1 MKKKFFAR
9 LFIVFVGVLVLLSF
23 STLSYAKELKIG
35 VTLGLTGPGSQMQ
48 ILQKRVVQ
56 LCEDWINSKGG
67 VTIGGEN
74 YQVQCIFEDT
84 KSNTADSATAATK
97 LIFKDGVK
105 FIIGGAIPDF
115 ISAIASVTEK
125 NKVLY
130 VSGQI
135 DRLHPDRPLSFVS
148 NYSYVSPIPGLYETM
163 LQLFPNV
170 KTMGFIIEDETGAR
184 AIGGISQDIAK
195 SKGLTLLEPL
205 IHPWETK
212 EYLPQWT
219 KLLSMKP
226 DAVDIGIKMPD
237 NSASCVKQGRQ
248 LGFKGPML
256 ATTSLD
262 PKLALNMIGKD
273 YATDLIWPAF
283 DVNIPNAPEMTKEIV
298 KLWYNSNKDP
308 IDSDGI
314 NMWDNLWVLIQ
325 AISKAQSLD
334 PVKVAKTWE
343 NMPTVETSRG
353 IAKMGG
359 LKTFGINHMVFR
371 PCPMSRMKDGQV
383 EFVRWFDPWAP

>member
-308 IDSDGI
+308 IDADGI

>member
-1 MKKKFFAR
+1 MKK
-9 LFIVFVGVLVLLSF
+9 LFILFVGVLVLFSF
-23 STLSYAKELKIG
+23 SISSEAKELKIG

-56 LCEDWINSKGG
+56 LCEDWLNSKGG
-67 VTIGGEN
+67 VTRGGEN
-74 YQVQCIFEDT
+74 YQVKCIFEDT

-135 DRLHPDRPLSFVS
+135 DRLHADRPLSFVS

-170 KTMGFIIEDETGAR
+170 KTIGFIIEDETGAR

-273 YATDLIWPAF
+273 YANDLIWPAF
-283 DVNIPNAPEMTKEIV
+283 DVNIPNAPEMTKQIV
-298 KLWYNSNKDP
+298 KLWYSSNKDP
-308 IDSDGI
+308 IDADGI

-334 PVKVAKTWE
+334 PVMVAKTWE

-353 IAKMGG
+353 PAKMGG

-371 PCPMSRMKDGQV
+371 PCPMSRMKNGQV

>member
-1 MKKKFFAR
+1 MKK
-9 LFIVFVGVLVLLSF
+9 LFILFVGVLVLFSF
-23 STLSYAKELKIG
+23 SISSEAKELKIG

-56 LCEDWINSKGG
+56 LCEDWLNSKGG

-74 YQVQCIFEDT
+74 YQVKCLFEDT

-170 KTMGFIIEDETGAR
+170 KTIGFIIEDETGAR

-273 YATDLIWPAF
+273 YANDLIWPAF
-283 DVNIPNAPEMTKEIV
+283 DVNIPNAPEMTKQIV
-298 KLWYNSNKDP
+298 KLWYSSNKDP
-308 IDSDGI
+308 IDADGI

-334 PVKVAKTWE
+334 PVMVAKTWE

-353 IAKMGG
+353 PAKMGG

-371 PCPMSRMKDGQV
+371 PCPMSRMKNGQV

>member
-1 MKKKFFAR
+1 MKK
-9 LFIVFVGVLVLLSF
+9 LFLTRVFIILVGVLVLISYSRLSE
-23 STLSYAKELKIG
+23 AKEIKIG

-56 LCEDWINSKGG
+56 LCQDWINNKGG
-67 VTIGGEN
+67 ITIEGEN

-84 KSNTADSATAATK
+84 KNNTADSATAATK
-97 LIFKDGVK
+97 LVFKDGVK
-105 FIIGGAIPDF
+105 FIIGGAVPDF
-115 ISAIASVTEK
+115 IAAIATVTEK

-135 DRLHPDRPLSFVS
+135 DRLHPNRSLSFVS
-148 NYSYVSPIPGLYETM
+148 NYSYVSPIPGLYETV
-163 LQLFPNV
+163 LQLFPDV
-170 KTMGFIIEDETGAR
+170 KTMGYIIEDETGAR
-184 AIGGISQDIAK
+184 AIGGVSQNIAK
-195 SKGLTLLEPL
+195 GLNLTLLEPQ

-248 LGFKGPML
+248 LGFKGPMI

-262 PKLALNMIGKD
+262 PTLALNMIGKD

-283 DVNIPNAPEMTKEIV
+283 DVAIPNAPEMTKQIV
-298 KLWYNSNKDP
+298 KLWSDSHKDP
-308 IDSDGI
+308 IDADGI
-314 NMWDNLWVLIQ
+314 NMWDNLWVLTQ
-325 AISKAQSLD
+325 AIYKAQSLD
-334 PVKVAKTWE
+334 PIKVAQTWE
-343 NMPTVETSRG
+343 NMQTVETSRG
-353 IAKMGG
+353 PAKMGG
-359 LKTFGINHMVFR
+359 GKTFGINHMVFR
-371 PCPMSRMKDGQV
+371 PCPISRMRNGQV
-383 EFVRWFDPWAP
+383 EFVKWFDPWVP

>member
-1 MKKKFFAR
+1 MKKIIFAR

-308 IDSDGI
+308 IDADGI

>member
-1 MKKKFFAR
+1 MKKLFFAR
-9 LFIVFVGVLVLLSF
+9 LFIVLVGILVLCNYSI
-23 STLSYAKELKIG
+23 SSDAKEIKIG

-48 ILQKRVVQ
+48 ILQKRVAQ
-56 LCEDWINSKGG
+56 LCEDWINNKGG
-67 VTIGGEN
+67 ITIEGEN
-74 YQVQCIFEDT
+74 YQIQCIFEDT

-97 LIFKDGVK
+97 LVFKDGVK
-105 FIIGGAIPDF
+105 FIIGGAVPDF
-115 ISAIASVTEK
+115 IAAIATVTEK

-130 VSGQI
+130 VPGQI
-135 DRLHPDRPLSFVS
+135 DRLHPDKPLLFVS

-163 LQLFPNV
+163 LQLYPDV
-170 KTMGFIIEDETGAR
+170 KTIGYIIEDETGAR
-184 AIGGISQDIAK
+184 AIGGISQNIAK
-195 SKGLTLLEPL
+195 GRGLTLLEPQ

-212 EYLPQWT
+212 EYSPQWT

-248 LGFKGPML
+248 LGFKGPMV

-262 PKLALNMIGKD
+262 PILALNMIGKD
-273 YATDLIWPAF
+273 YATDVIWPAF
-283 DVNIPNAPEMTKEIV
+283 DVNIPNAPEMTKQIV
-298 KLWYNSNKDP
+298 KLWANSHKDP
-308 IDSDGI
+308 IDADGI

-334 PVKVAKTWE
+334 PIKVAKTWE
-343 NMPTVETSRG
+343 NMQTVETSRG
-353 IAKMGG
+353 PAKMGG
-359 LKTFGINHMVFR
+359 AKTFGINHMVFR
-371 PCPMSRMKDGQV
+371 PCPISRMLNGQV

>member
-1 MKKKFFAR
+1 MKKLFFNR
-9 LFIVFVGVLVLLSF
+9 LFVVLVCILIVSGY
-23 STLSYAKELKIG
+23 SASSDAKELKIG

-48 ILQKRVVQ
+48 ILQKRVTQ
-56 LCEDWINSKGG
+56 LCEDWINSNGG
-67 VTIGGEN
+67 ITIEGEN

-84 KSNTADSATAATK
+84 KNNTADSATAATK

-105 FIIGGAIPDF
+105 FIIGGSVPDF

-148 NYSYVSPIPGLYETM
+148 NYSYVSPIPGLYET
-163 LQLFPNV
+163 LLKLFPDV
-170 KTMGFIIEDETGAR
+170 KTIGYIIEDETGAR
-184 AIGGISQDIAK
+184 IIGGISQDIAK
-195 SKGLTLLEPL
+195 GRGLTLLEPQ

-212 EYLPQWT
+212 EYTPQWT

-248 LGFKGPML
+248 LGFRGPMI

-262 PKLALNMIGKD
+262 PTLALNMIGKD
-273 YATDLIWPAF
+273 YAIDLIWPAF
-283 DVNIPNAPEMTKEIV
+283 DVTIPNAPEMTKKIV
-298 KLWYNSNKDP
+298 KLWTESHKEP
-308 IDSDGI
+308 IDADGI
-314 NMWDNLWVLIQ
+314 NMWDNLWVLTQ

-343 NMPTVETSRG
+343 NMKTVETSRG

-359 LKTFGINHMVFR
+359 GKTFGINHMVFR
-371 PCPMSRMKDGQV
+371 PCPISRMRNGKV
-383 EFVRWFDPWAP
+383 EFVRWFDPYVP